1 VNGEGDAPKGR
12 AALREVLTFALF
24 LVMALGFWHVQSMG
38 GMSMNE
44 PDPRS
49 VVRSVGVVAEEEF
62 AEKVLEVPIL
72 VLGMPEGYK
81 VRLFPSAVKVACRLP
96 MGRYRDL
103 ETTDVV
109 VSIPFEELQQAPAR
123 DIGISARVPDWIRNV
138 RTSPERIEFLI
149 EAP

>member
-24 LVMALGFWHVQSMG
+24 SVMALGFWYVQSMG
-38 GMSMNE
+38 GMSK
-44 PDPRS
+44 S
-49 VVRSVGVVAEEEF
+49 VDVMAEAEAEEF

-81 VRLFPSAVKVACRLP
+81 VRLFPSVVKVTCRLP
-96 MGRYRDL
+96 IGRYRDL

-123 DIGISARVPDWIRNV
+123 DIGISARVPDWIRYG